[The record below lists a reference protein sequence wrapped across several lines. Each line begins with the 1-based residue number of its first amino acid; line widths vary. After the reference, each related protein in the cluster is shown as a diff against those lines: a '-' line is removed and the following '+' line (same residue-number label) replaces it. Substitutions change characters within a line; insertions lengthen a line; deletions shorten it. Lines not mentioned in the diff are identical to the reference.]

1 MPKPHHVVD
10 ESLNHLQA
18 DPLLAELGPA
28 AWERVRQVIIKA
40 VASEN
45 EACMINLWNAAEGDE
60 RDAMVQRF
68 AEIEQLLQSSGHEPV
83 APYCLDTAFWTRWYP
98 GLDNDHMSVGSVLD
112 TMPGFNNE
120 DIPAIIR
127 AFESPD
133 SPLKLPGACTLEQHD
148 VLHILLGRGLV
159 DQDEAFVLGFTA
171 VADPEFSNEDMD
183 RYKFAFSIYPEPYC
197 IRGCDLIAFDLGVEA
212 ARKMDLR
219 NLIDLDVETVRP
231 QTIGQVRRHLGI
243 DKEILL
249 DSYAEEL
256 QRIPTPWSKR
266 LPKRYSSPQA
276 RGEPHDP

>member
-1 MPKPHHVVD
+1 MPKPQDVVD
-10 ESLNHLQA
+10 ESLKLLKS
-18 DPLLAELGPA
+18 DPLLVDLKPA
-28 AWERVRQVIIKA
+28 AWERLRQVIVQA

-60 RDAMVQRF
+60 RDAMVNRF
-68 AEIEQLLQSSGHEPV
+68 AEIEHLLQSSGTQSMPSH
-83 APYCLDTAFWTRWYP
+83 CLDTTFWTRWYP
-98 GLDNDHMSVGSVLD
+98 GLDNDHLTVGSVLD

-148 VLHILLGRGLV
+148 VLHVLLGRGLV

-212 ARKMDLR
+212 ARKMKLQS
-219 NLIDLDVETVRP
+219 LIDLDTENVRNQP
-231 QTIGQVRRHLGI
+231 VGQVRRELGI
-243 DKEILL
+243 DKDILL
-249 DSYAEEL
+249 DSYQEEL

-266 LPKRYSSPQA
+266 LPKRLT
-276 RGEPHDP
+276 

>member
-10 ESLNHLQA
+10 ESIKCLQE
-18 DPLLAELGPA
+18 DPLLADLGPA
-28 AWERVRQVIIKA
+28 AWERLRQVIIRA

-68 AEIEQLLQSSGHEPV
+68 AEIEELFQSSGYESV
-83 APYCLDTAFWTRWYP
+83 APHCRDTSFWTRWYP

-112 TMPGFNNE
+112 TMPGFNDE

-133 SPLKLPGACTLEQHD
+133 SPLKLPGACTLEHHD
-148 VLHILLGRGLV
+148 VLHVLLGRGLV

-171 VADPEFSNEDMD
+171 VADPDFSDEDMD
-183 RYKFAFSIYPEPYC
+183 RYKFAFSLYPEPYC

-212 ARKMDLR
+212 ARKMELR
-219 NLIDLDVETVRP
+219 NIIDLDVEKILP
-231 QTIGQVRRHLGI
+231 QSIGQMRRDLGI
-243 DKEILL
+243 DKEVLL

-256 QRIPTPWSKR
+256 RRIPTPWSKR
-266 LPKRYSSPQA
+266 LPKRLA
-276 RGEPHDP
+276 